1 MFAAAAENQ
10 FFYRCVIL
18 KRCFCKKRARN
29 VIIKIVSKSLEG
41 SSAVM
46 FLIRNAEVFAPEP
59 LGRKDVLIGFGKIIR
74 IGEGL
79 PGEYGGLDVEEVDA
93 KDCILAP
100 GFVDQHVHVMGAGG
114 EAGFFSRTPEMQVS
128 AIVSHGITTVVGLHG
143 TDGTARNIEAL
154 YAKVCSLEQEGIT
167 ARMLTGSFEMP
178 SATLTGSVRRDMIFI
193 DKVIGAKTAVS
204 DRRSSQPSRSDIE
217 KLLAQA
223 YTGGLVSG
231 KRGYTHFHM
240 GVGRRRLDMLADI
253 IRETEIPPYLIIPTH
268 VNRDEELFVQAMEL
282 AKMGAVIDITS
293 GIAPEGGFGGA
304 VKPSDAVVRCLENG
318 VKIQNVTMSSDANG
332 SMAVYDADGRFAG
345 LCVTTVETMHK
356 EFRDLAR
363 TKGVTLETAL
373 RPVTSSPAAAIGMYP
388 RKGCVEEGSDAD
400 LIIMDKDLSILKVFA
415 MGRLAADEGGAL
427 LKGAFE

>member
-1 MFAAAAENQ
+1 M
-10 FFYRCVIL
+10 Y
-18 KRCFCKKRARN
+18 
-29 VIIKIVSKSLEG
+29 
-41 SSAVM
+41 
-46 FLIRNAEVFAPEP
+46 LIRSAEVYAPEP
-59 LGRKDVLIGFGKIIR
+59 LGRKDVLIGFGKILK
-74 IGEGL
+74 IGDRLAE
-79 PGEYGGLDVEEVDA
+79 EYGGLEVEVLDA
-93 KDCILAP
+93 DGCILTP
-100 GFVDQHVHVMGAGG
+100 GFVDQHVHVIGAGG

-128 AIVSHGITTVVGLHG
+128 AIVRHGITTVVGLHG

-154 YAKVCSLEQEGIT
+154 YAKVCALEQEGIT

-178 SATLTGSVRRDMIFI
+178 SAMLTGSVRRDMIFI
-193 DKVIGAKTAVS
+193 DKVIGAKTAIS
-204 DRRSSQPSRSDIE
+204 DRRSSQPSREDIE

-268 VNRDEELFVQAMEL
+268 VNRDEALFVQAMEL

-293 GIAPEGGFGGA
+293 GIAPEYGFEGTI
-304 VKPSDAVVRCLENG
+304 KPSDAIRRCLENG
-318 VKIQNVTMSSDANG
+318 VDIRNVTMSSDANG
-332 SMAVYDADGRFAG
+332 SMAVYDAEGRFVG

-363 TKGVTLETAL
+363 MKDMPLETAL

-388 RKGCVEEGSDAD
+388 AKGCVREGSDAD
-400 LIIMDKDLSILKVFA
+400 LIIMDKNLSILKVFA
-415 MGRLAADEGGAL
+415 MGKLAADGGEAL

>member
-1 MFAAAAENQ
+1 M
-10 FFYRCVIL
+10 Y
-18 KRCFCKKRARN
+18 
-29 VIIKIVSKSLEG
+29 
-41 SSAVM
+41 
-46 FLIRNAEVFAPEP
+46 LIRSAEVYAPEP
-59 LGRKDVLIGFGKIIR
+59 LGRKDVLIGFGKILK
-74 IGEGL
+74 IGDRLAE
-79 PGEYGGLDVEEVDA
+79 EYGGLEVEVLEADG
-93 KDCILAP
+93 CILTP
-100 GFVDQHVHVMGAGG
+100 GFVDQHVHVIGAGG

-128 AIVSHGITTVVGLHG
+128 AIVRHGITTVVGLHG

-154 YAKVCSLEQEGIT
+154 YAKVCALEQEGIT

-193 DKVIGAKTAVS
+193 DKVIGAKTAIS

-253 IRETEIPPYLIIPTH
+253 IRETEIPQYLIIPTH
-268 VNRDEELFVQAMEL
+268 VNRDEALFVQAMEL

-293 GIAPEGGFGGA
+293 GIAPEYGFEGTI
-304 VKPSDAVVRCLENG
+304 KPSDAIRRCLENG
-318 VKIQNVTMSSDANG
+318 VDIRNVTMSSDANG
-332 SMAVYDADGRFAG
+332 SMAVYDAEGRFVG

-356 EFRDLAR
+356 EFRDLAL
-363 TKGVTLETAL
+363 TKDMPLETAL

-388 RKGCVEEGSDAD
+388 AKGCVREGSDAD

-415 MGRLAADEGGAL
+415 MGKLAADGGEAL

>member
-1 MFAAAAENQ
+1 M
-10 FFYRCVIL
+10 Y
-18 KRCFCKKRARN
+18 
-29 VIIKIVSKSLEG
+29 
-41 SSAVM
+41 
-46 FLIRNAEVFAPEP
+46 LIRSAEVYAPEP
-59 LGRKDVLIGFGKIIR
+59 LGRKDVLIGFGKILK
-74 IGEGL
+74 IGDRLAE
-79 PGEYGGLDVEEVDA
+79 EYGGLEVEVLDA
-93 KDCILAP
+93 DGCILTP
-100 GFVDQHVHVMGAGG
+100 GFVDQHVHVIGAGG

-128 AIVSHGITTVVGLHG
+128 AIVRHGITTVVGLHG

-154 YAKVCSLEQEGIT
+154 YAKVCALEQEAIT
-167 ARMLTGSFEMP
+167 ARMLTRSYEMP

-193 DKVIGAKTAVS
+193 DKVIGAKTAIS
-204 DRRSSQPSRSDIE
+204 DRRSSQPSREDIE

-268 VNRDEELFVQAMEL
+268 VNRDEALFVQAMEL

-293 GIAPEGGFGGA
+293 GIAPEYGFEGTI
-304 VKPSDAVVRCLENG
+304 KPSVAIRRCLENG
-318 VKIQNVTMSSDANG
+318 VDIRNVTMSSDANG
-332 SMAVYDADGRFAG
+332 SMAVYDAEGRFVG

-363 TKGVTLETAL
+363 TKDMPLETAL
-373 RPVTSSPAAAIGMYP
+373 RPITSSPAAAIGMYP
-388 RKGCVEEGSDAD
+388 AKGCVREGSDAD

-415 MGRLAADEGGAL
+415 MGKLAADGGEAL

>member
-1 MFAAAAENQ
+1 M
-10 FFYRCVIL
+10 Y
-18 KRCFCKKRARN
+18 
-29 VIIKIVSKSLEG
+29 
-41 SSAVM
+41 
-46 FLIRNAEVFAPEP
+46 LIRSAEVYAPEP
-59 LGRKDVLIGFGKIIR
+59 LGRKDVLIGFGKILK
-74 IGEGL
+74 IGDRLAE
-79 PGEYGGLDVEEVDA
+79 EYGGLEVEVLDA
-93 KDCILAP
+93 DGCILTP
-100 GFVDQHVHVMGAGG
+100 GFVDQHVHVIGAGG

-128 AIVSHGITTVVGLHG
+128 AIVRHGITTVVGLHG

-154 YAKVCSLEQEGIT
+154 YAKVCALEQEGIT

-193 DKVIGAKTAVS
+193 DKVIGAKTAIS

-268 VNRDEELFVQAMEL
+268 VNRDEALFVQAMEL

-293 GIAPEGGFGGA
+293 GIAPEYGFEGTI
-304 VKPSDAVVRCLENG
+304 KPSDAIRRCLENG
-318 VKIQNVTMSSDANG
+318 VDIRNVTMSSDANG
-332 SMAVYDADGRFAG
+332 SMAVYDAEGRFVG

-363 TKGVTLETAL
+363 TKEMPLETAL

-388 RKGCVEEGSDAD
+388 AKGCVREGSDAD

-415 MGRLAADEGGAL
+415 MGKLAADGGVAL

>member
-1 MFAAAAENQ
+1 M
-10 FFYRCVIL
+10 Y
-18 KRCFCKKRARN
+18 
-29 VIIKIVSKSLEG
+29 
-41 SSAVM
+41 
-46 FLIRNAEVFAPEP
+46 LIRSAEVYAPEP
-59 LGRKDVLIGFGKIIR
+59 LGRKDVLIGFGKILK
-74 IGEGL
+74 IGDRLAE
-79 PGEYGGLDVEEVDA
+79 EYGGLDVEVLDA
-93 KDCILAP
+93 DGCILTP
-100 GFVDQHVHVMGAGG
+100 GFVDQHVHVIGAGG

-128 AIVSHGITTVVGLHG
+128 AIVRHGITTVVGLHG

-154 YAKVCSLEQEGIT
+154 YAKVCALEQEGIT

-204 DRRSSQPSRSDIE
+204 DRRSSQPSREDIE

-268 VNRDEELFVQAMEL
+268 VNRDEALFVQAMEL
-282 AKMGAVIDITS
+282 AKMGAVIDVTS
-293 GIAPEGGFGGA
+293 GIAPEYGFEGTI
-304 VKPSDAVVRCLENG
+304 KPSDAIRRCLENG
-318 VKIQNVTMSSDANG
+318 VDIRNVTMSSDANG
-332 SMAVYDADGRFAG
+332 SMAVYDAEGRFVG

-356 EFRDLAR
+356 EFRDLAL
-363 TKGVTLETAL
+363 TKEMPLETAL

-388 RKGCVEEGSDAD
+388 AKGCVREGSDAD

-415 MGRLAADEGGAL
+415 MGKLAADGGEAL

>member
-1 MFAAAAENQ
+1 M
-10 FFYRCVIL
+10 Y
-18 KRCFCKKRARN
+18 
-29 VIIKIVSKSLEG
+29 
-41 SSAVM
+41 
-46 FLIRNAEVFAPEP
+46 LIRSAEVYAPEP
-59 LGRKDVLIGFGKIIR
+59 LGRKDVLIGFGKILK
-74 IGEGL
+74 IGDRLAE
-79 PGEYGGLDVEEVDA
+79 EYGGLDVEVLDA
-93 KDCILAP
+93 DGCILTP
-100 GFVDQHVHVMGAGG
+100 GFVDQHVHVIGAGG

-128 AIVSHGITTVVGLHG
+128 AIVRHGITTVVGLHG

-154 YAKVCSLEQEGIT
+154 YAKVCALEQEGIT

-193 DKVIGAKTAVS
+193 DKVIGAKTAIS

-293 GIAPEGGFGGA
+293 GIAPEYGFEGTI
-304 VKPSDAVVRCLENG
+304 KPSDAIRRCLENG
-318 VKIQNVTMSSDANG
+318 VDIRNVTMSSDANG
-332 SMAVYDADGRFAG
+332 SMAVYDAEGRFVG

-356 EFRDLAR
+356 EFRDLAL
-363 TKGVTLETAL
+363 TKDMPLETAL

-388 RKGCVEEGSDAD
+388 AKGCVREGSDAD

-415 MGRLAADEGGAL
+415 MGKLAADGGEAL

>member
-1 MFAAAAENQ
+1 M
-10 FFYRCVIL
+10 Y
-18 KRCFCKKRARN
+18 
-29 VIIKIVSKSLEG
+29 
-41 SSAVM
+41 
-46 FLIRNAEVFAPEP
+46 LIRSAEVYAPEP
-59 LGRKDVLIGFGKIIR
+59 LGRKDVLIGFGKILK
-74 IGEGL
+74 IGDRLAE
-79 PGEYGGLDVEEVDA
+79 EYGGLEVEVLDVDG
-93 KDCILAP
+93 CILTP
-100 GFVDQHVHVMGAGG
+100 GFVDQHVHVIGAGG

-128 AIVSHGITTVVGLHG
+128 AIVRHGITTVVGLHG

-154 YAKVCSLEQEGIT
+154 YAKVCALEQEGIT

-193 DKVIGAKTAVS
+193 DKVIGAKTAIS
-204 DRRSSQPSRSDIE
+204 DRRSSQPSREDIE

-268 VNRDEELFVQAMEL
+268 VNRDEALFVQAMEL

-293 GIAPEGGFGGA
+293 GIAPEYGFEGTI
-304 VKPSDAVVRCLENG
+304 KPSDAIRRCLENG
-318 VKIQNVTMSSDANG
+318 VDIRNVTMSSDANG
-332 SMAVYDADGRFAG
+332 SMAVYDAEGRFVG

-363 TKGVTLETAL
+363 TKEMPLETAL

-388 RKGCVEEGSDAD
+388 AKGCVREGSDAD

-415 MGRLAADEGGAL
+415 MGKLAADGGVAL

>member
-1 MFAAAAENQ
+1 
-10 FFYRCVIL
+10 
-18 KRCFCKKRARN
+18 
-29 VIIKIVSKSLEG
+29 
-41 SSAVM
+41 M
-46 FLIRNAEVFAPEP
+46 FLIRGAEVYAPEP

-79 PGEYGGLDVEEVDA
+79 PGEYGGLDVDEVDA

-178 SATLTGSVRRDMIFI
+178 SATLTGSVRRDLIFI
-193 DKVIGAKTAVS
+193 DKVIGAKTAIS
-204 DRRSSQPSRSDIE
+204 DRRSSQPSRSDVE

-373 RPVTSSPAAAIGMYP
+373 RPVTSSPAAAIGMYL
-388 RKGCVEEGSDAD
+388 RKGCVAEGSDAD
-400 LIIMDKDLSILKVFA
+400 LIIMDKELSILKVFA

>member
-1 MFAAAAENQ
+1 M
-10 FFYRCVIL
+10 Y
-18 KRCFCKKRARN
+18 
-29 VIIKIVSKSLEG
+29 
-41 SSAVM
+41 
-46 FLIRNAEVFAPEP
+46 LIRSAEVYAPEP
-59 LGRKDVLIGFGKIIR
+59 LGRKDVLIGFGKILK
-74 IGEGL
+74 IGDRLAE
-79 PGEYGGLDVEEVDA
+79 EYGGLEVEVLDA
-93 KDCILAP
+93 DGCILTP
-100 GFVDQHVHVMGAGG
+100 GFVDQHVHVIGAGG

-128 AIVSHGITTVVGLHG
+128 AIVRHGITTVVGLHG

-154 YAKVCSLEQEGIT
+154 YAKVCALEQDGIT

-193 DKVIGAKTAVS
+193 DKVIGAKTAIS

-268 VNRDEELFVQAMEL
+268 VNRDEALFVQAMEL

-293 GIAPEGGFGGA
+293 GIAPEYGFEGTI
-304 VKPSDAVVRCLENG
+304 KPSDAIRRCLENG
-318 VKIQNVTMSSDANG
+318 VDIRNVTMSSDANG
-332 SMAVYDADGRFAG
+332 SMAVYDAEGRFVG

-363 TKGVTLETAL
+363 TKEMPLETAL

-388 RKGCVEEGSDAD
+388 AKGCVREGSDAD

-415 MGRLAADEGGAL
+415 MGKLAADGGEAL

>member
-1 MFAAAAENQ
+1 M
-10 FFYRCVIL
+10 Y
-18 KRCFCKKRARN
+18 
-29 VIIKIVSKSLEG
+29 
-41 SSAVM
+41 
-46 FLIRNAEVFAPEP
+46 LIRSAEVYAPEP
-59 LGRKDVLIGFGKIIR
+59 LGRKDVLIGFGKILK
-74 IGEGL
+74 IGDRLAE
-79 PGEYGGLDVEEVDA
+79 EYGGLDVDVLDA
-93 KDCILAP
+93 DGCILTP
-100 GFVDQHVHVMGAGG
+100 GFVDQHVHVIGAGG

-128 AIVSHGITTVVGLHG
+128 AIVRHGITTVVGLHG

-154 YAKVCSLEQEGIT
+154 YAKVCALEQEGIT

-204 DRRSSQPSRSDIE
+204 DRRSSQPSREDIE

-268 VNRDEELFVQAMEL
+268 VNRDEALFVQAMEL

-293 GIAPEGGFGGA
+293 GIAPEYGFEGTI
-304 VKPSDAVVRCLENG
+304 KPSDAIRRCLENG
-318 VKIQNVTMSSDANG
+318 VDIRNVTMSSDANG
-332 SMAVYDADGRFAG
+332 SMAVYDAEGRFVG

-356 EFRDLAR
+356 EFRDLAL
-363 TKGVTLETAL
+363 TKDMPLETAL

-388 RKGCVEEGSDAD
+388 AKGCVREGSDAD

-415 MGRLAADEGGAL
+415 MGKLAADGGEAL

>member
-1 MFAAAAENQ
+1 MH
-10 FFYRCVIL
+10 
-18 KRCFCKKRARN
+18 
-29 VIIKIVSKSLEG
+29 
-41 SSAVM
+41 
-46 FLIRNAEVFAPEP
+46 LIRSAEVYAPEP
-59 LGRKDVLIGFGKIIR
+59 LGRKDVLIGFGKILK
-74 IGEGL
+74 IGDRLAE
-79 PGEYGGLDVEEVDA
+79 EYGGLDVEVLDA
-93 KDCILAP
+93 DGCILTP
-100 GFVDQHVHVMGAGG
+100 GFVDQHVHVIGAGG

-128 AIVSHGITTVVGLHG
+128 AIVRHGITTVVGLHG

-154 YAKVCSLEQEGIT
+154 YAKVCALEQEGIT

-178 SATLTGSVRRDMIFI
+178 SAMLTGSVRRDMIFI
-193 DKVIGAKTAVS
+193 DKVIGAKTAIS
-204 DRRSSQPSRSDIE
+204 DRRSSQPSREDIE

-268 VNRDEELFVQAMEL
+268 VNRDEALFVQAMEL

-293 GIAPEGGFGGA
+293 GIAPEYGFEGTI
-304 VKPSDAVVRCLENG
+304 KPSDAIRRCLENG
-318 VKIQNVTMSSDANG
+318 VDIRNVTMSSDANG
-332 SMAVYDADGRFAG
+332 SMAVYDAEGRFVG

-363 TKGVTLETAL
+363 TKDMPLETAL

-388 RKGCVEEGSDAD
+388 AKGCVREGSDAD

-415 MGRLAADEGGAL
+415 MGKLAADGGEAL

>member
-1 MFAAAAENQ
+1 M
-10 FFYRCVIL
+10 Y
-18 KRCFCKKRARN
+18 
-29 VIIKIVSKSLEG
+29 
-41 SSAVM
+41 
-46 FLIRNAEVFAPEP
+46 LIRSAEVYAPEP
-59 LGRKDVLIGFGKIIR
+59 LGRKDVLIGFGKILK
-74 IGEGL
+74 IGDRLAE
-79 PGEYGGLDVEEVDA
+79 EYGGLEVEVLDA
-93 KDCILAP
+93 DGCILTP
-100 GFVDQHVHVMGAGG
+100 GFVDQHVHVIGAGG

-128 AIVSHGITTVVGLHG
+128 AIVRHGITTVVGLHG

-154 YAKVCSLEQEGIT
+154 YAKVCALEQEGIT

-193 DKVIGAKTAVS
+193 DKVIGAKTAIS
-204 DRRSSQPSRSDIE
+204 DRRSSQPSREDIE

-293 GIAPEGGFGGA
+293 GIAPEYGFEGTI
-304 VKPSDAVVRCLENG
+304 KPSVAIRRCLENG
-318 VKIQNVTMSSDANG
+318 VDIRNVTMSSDANG
-332 SMAVYDADGRFAG
+332 SMAVYDAEGRFVG

-356 EFRDLAR
+356 EFRDLAL
-363 TKGVTLETAL
+363 TKDMPLETAL

-388 RKGCVEEGSDAD
+388 AKGCVREGSDAD

>member
-1 MFAAAAENQ
+1 M
-10 FFYRCVIL
+10 Y
-18 KRCFCKKRARN
+18 
-29 VIIKIVSKSLEG
+29 
-41 SSAVM
+41 
-46 FLIRNAEVFAPEP
+46 LIRSAEVYAPEP
-59 LGRKDVLIGFGKIIR
+59 LGRKDVLIGFGKILK
-74 IGEGL
+74 IGDRLAE
-79 PGEYGGLDVEEVDA
+79 EYGGLEVEVLDA
-93 KDCILAP
+93 DGCILTP
-100 GFVDQHVHVMGAGG
+100 GFVDQHVHVIGAGG

-128 AIVSHGITTVVGLHG
+128 AIVRHGITTVVGLHG

-154 YAKVCSLEQEGIT
+154 YAKVCALEQEGIT

-193 DKVIGAKTAVS
+193 DKVIGAKTAIS

-268 VNRDEELFVQAMEL
+268 VNRDEALFVQAMEL

-293 GIAPEGGFGGA
+293 GIAPEYGFEGTI
-304 VKPSDAVVRCLENG
+304 KPSDAIRRCLENG
-318 VKIQNVTMSSDANG
+318 VDIRNVTMSSDANG
-332 SMAVYDADGRFAG
+332 SMAVYDAEGRFVG

-363 TKGVTLETAL
+363 TKEMPLETAL

-388 RKGCVEEGSDAD
+388 AKGCVREGSDAD

-415 MGRLAADEGGAL
+415 MGKLAADGGEAL

>member
-1 MFAAAAENQ
+1 MH
-10 FFYRCVIL
+10 
-18 KRCFCKKRARN
+18 
-29 VIIKIVSKSLEG
+29 
-41 SSAVM
+41 
-46 FLIRNAEVFAPEP
+46 LIRSAEVYAPEP
-59 LGRKDVLIGFGKIIR
+59 LGRKDVLIGFGKILK
-74 IGEGL
+74 IGDRLAE
-79 PGEYGGLDVEEVDA
+79 EYGGLEVEVLDA
-93 KDCILAP
+93 DGCILTP
-100 GFVDQHVHVMGAGG
+100 GFVDQHVHVIGAGG

-128 AIVSHGITTVVGLHG
+128 AIVRHGITTVVGLHG

-154 YAKVCSLEQEGIT
+154 YAKVCALEQEGIT

-193 DKVIGAKTAVS
+193 DKVIGAKTAIS

-268 VNRDEELFVQAMEL
+268 VNRDEALFVQAMEL
-282 AKMGAVIDITS
+282 AKMGAGIDITS
-293 GIAPEGGFGGA
+293 GIAPEYGFEGTI
-304 VKPSDAVVRCLENG
+304 KPSDAIRRCLENG
-318 VKIQNVTMSSDANG
+318 VDIRNVTMSSDANG
-332 SMAVYDADGRFAG
+332 SMAVYDAEGRFVG

-363 TKGVTLETAL
+363 TKEMPLETAL

-388 RKGCVEEGSDAD
+388 AKGCVREGSDAD

-415 MGRLAADEGGAL
+415 MGKLAADGGEAL

>member
-1 MFAAAAENQ
+1 M
-10 FFYRCVIL
+10 Y
-18 KRCFCKKRARN
+18 
-29 VIIKIVSKSLEG
+29 
-41 SSAVM
+41 
-46 FLIRNAEVFAPEP
+46 LIRSAEVYAPEP
-59 LGRKDVLIGFGKIIR
+59 LGRKDVLIGFGKILK
-74 IGEGL
+74 IGDRLAE
-79 PGEYGGLDVEEVDA
+79 EYGGLEVEVLDA
-93 KDCILAP
+93 DGCILTP
-100 GFVDQHVHVMGAGG
+100 GFVDQHVHVIGAGG

-128 AIVSHGITTVVGLHG
+128 AIVRHGITTVVGLHG

-154 YAKVCSLEQEGIT
+154 YAKVCALEQEGIT

-204 DRRSSQPSRSDIE
+204 DRRSSQPSREDIE

-268 VNRDEELFVQAMEL
+268 VNRDEALFVQAMEL

-293 GIAPEGGFGGA
+293 GIAPEYGFEGTI
-304 VKPSDAVVRCLENG
+304 KPSDAIRRCLENG
-318 VKIQNVTMSSDANG
+318 VDIRNVTMSSDANG
-332 SMAVYDADGRFAG
+332 SMAVYDAEGRFVG

-356 EFRDLAR
+356 EFRDLAL
-363 TKGVTLETAL
+363 TKDMPLETAL

-388 RKGCVEEGSDAD
+388 AKGCVREGSDAD

-415 MGRLAADEGGAL
+415 MGKLAADGGVAL

>member
-1 MFAAAAENQ
+1 M
-10 FFYRCVIL
+10 Y
-18 KRCFCKKRARN
+18 
-29 VIIKIVSKSLEG
+29 
-41 SSAVM
+41 
-46 FLIRNAEVFAPEP
+46 LIRSAEVYAPEP
-59 LGRKDVLIGFGKIIR
+59 LGRKDVLIGFGKILK
-74 IGEGL
+74 IGGRL
-79 PGEYGGLDVEEVDA
+79 PDEYGGLEVETLDA
-93 KDCILAP
+93 EGCILTP

-114 EAGFFSRTPEMQVS
+114 EAGFYSRTPEMQVS

-154 YAKVCSLEQEGIT
+154 YAKVCALEQEGIT

-178 SATLTGSVRRDMIFI
+178 SATLTGSVRRDLIFI
-193 DKVIGAKTAVS
+193 DKVIGVKTAIS
-204 DRRSSQPSRSDIE
+204 DRRSSQPSREDVE
-217 KLLAQA
+217 KLMAQA

-240 GVGRRRLDMLADI
+240 GVGRRRLDMLMDI

-268 VNRDEELFVQAMEL
+268 VNRDAALFEQAMEL

-293 GIAPEGGFGGA
+293 GIAPEYGFEGTI
-304 VKPSDAVVRCLENG
+304 KPSEAVVRCLENG

-332 SMAVYDADGRFAG
+332 SMAVYDEEGRFAG

-356 EFRDLAR
+356 EFRELAR

-388 RKGCVEEGSDAD
+388 QKGCVAEGADAD
-400 LIIMDKDLSILKVFA
+400 LIIMDKDLSIRRVFA
-415 MGRLAADEGGAL
+415 MGVPAADESGAL

>member
-1 MFAAAAENQ
+1 M
-10 FFYRCVIL
+10 Y
-18 KRCFCKKRARN
+18 
-29 VIIKIVSKSLEG
+29 
-41 SSAVM
+41 
-46 FLIRNAEVFAPEP
+46 LIRSAEVYAPEP
-59 LGRKDVLIGFGKIIR
+59 LGRKDVLIGFGKILK
-74 IGEGL
+74 IGDRLAE
-79 PGEYGGLDVEEVDA
+79 EYGGLEVEVLDA
-93 KDCILAP
+93 DGCILTP
-100 GFVDQHVHVMGAGG
+100 GFVDQHVHVIGAGG

-128 AIVSHGITTVVGLHG
+128 AIVRHGITTVVGLHG

-253 IRETEIPPYLIIPTH
+253 IREIEIPPYLIIPTH
-268 VNRDEELFVQAMEL
+268 VNRDEALFVQAMEL

-293 GIAPEGGFGGA
+293 GIAPEYGFEGTI
-304 VKPSDAVVRCLENG
+304 KPSDAIRRCLENG
-318 VKIQNVTMSSDANG
+318 VDIRNVTMSSDANG
-332 SMAVYDADGRFAG
+332 SMAVYDAEGRFVG

-356 EFRDLAR
+356 EFRDLAL
-363 TKGVTLETAL
+363 TKDMPLETAL

-388 RKGCVEEGSDAD
+388 AKGCVREGSDAD

-415 MGRLAADEGGAL
+415 MGKLAADGGEAL

>member
-1 MFAAAAENQ
+1 M
-10 FFYRCVIL
+10 Y
-18 KRCFCKKRARN
+18 
-29 VIIKIVSKSLEG
+29 
-41 SSAVM
+41 
-46 FLIRNAEVFAPEP
+46 LIRSAEVYAPEP
-59 LGRKDVLIGFGKIIR
+59 LGRKDVLIGFGKILK
-74 IGEGL
+74 IGDRLAE
-79 PGEYGGLDVEEVDA
+79 EYGGLDVEVLDA
-93 KDCILAP
+93 DGCILTP
-100 GFVDQHVHVMGAGG
+100 GFVDQHVHVIGAGG
-114 EAGFFSRTPEMQVS
+114 EAGFFSRTPEMRVS
-128 AIVSHGITTVVGLHG
+128 AIVRHGITTVVGLHG

-154 YAKVCSLEQEGIT
+154 YAKVCALEQEGIT

-193 DKVIGAKTAVS
+193 DKVIGAKTAIS

-268 VNRDEELFVQAMEL
+268 VNRDEALFVQAMEL

-293 GIAPEGGFGGA
+293 GIAPEYGFEGTI
-304 VKPSDAVVRCLENG
+304 KPSDAIRRCLENG
-318 VKIQNVTMSSDANG
+318 VDIRNVTMSSDANG
-332 SMAVYDADGRFAG
+332 SMAVYDAEGRFVG

-363 TKGVTLETAL
+363 TKEMPLETAL

-388 RKGCVEEGSDAD
+388 AKGCVREGSDAD

-415 MGRLAADEGGAL
+415 MGKLAADGGEAL

>member
-1 MFAAAAENQ
+1 M
-10 FFYRCVIL
+10 Y
-18 KRCFCKKRARN
+18 
-29 VIIKIVSKSLEG
+29 
-41 SSAVM
+41 
-46 FLIRNAEVFAPEP
+46 LIRSAEVYAPEP
-59 LGRKDVLIGFGKIIR
+59 LGRKDVLIGFGKILK
-74 IGEGL
+74 IGDRLAE
-79 PGEYGGLDVEEVDA
+79 EYGGLEVEVLDA
-93 KDCILAP
+93 DGCILTP
-100 GFVDQHVHVMGAGG
+100 GFVDQHVHVIGAGG

-128 AIVSHGITTVVGLHG
+128 AIVRHGITTVVGLHG

-154 YAKVCSLEQEGIT
+154 YAKVCALEQEGIT

-193 DKVIGAKTAVS
+193 DKVIGAKTAIS

-268 VNRDEELFVQAMEL
+268 VNRDEALFVQAMEL

-293 GIAPEGGFGGA
+293 GIAPEYGFEGTI
-304 VKPSDAVVRCLENG
+304 KPSDAIRRCLENG
-318 VKIQNVTMSSDANG
+318 VDIRNVTMSSDANG
-332 SMAVYDADGRFAG
+332 SMAVYDAEGRFVG

-356 EFRDLAR
+356 EFRDLAL
-363 TKGVTLETAL
+363 TKEIPLETAL

-388 RKGCVEEGSDAD
+388 AKGCVREGSDAD

-415 MGRLAADEGGAL
+415 MGKLAADGGEAL

>member
-1 MFAAAAENQ
+1 
-10 FFYRCVIL
+10 
-18 KRCFCKKRARN
+18 
-29 VIIKIVSKSLEG
+29 
-41 SSAVM
+41 M

-79 PGEYGGLDVEEVDA
+79 PGEYGGLDVDEVDA

-178 SATLTGSVRRDMIFI
+178 SATLTGSVRRDLIFI
-193 DKVIGAKTAVS
+193 DKVIGAKTAIS
-204 DRRSSQPSRSDIE
+204 DRRSSQPSRSDVE

-268 VNRDEELFVQAMEL
+268 VNRNEELLVQAMEL

-356 EFRDLAR
+356 EFRDLVR

-388 RKGCVEEGSDAD
+388 RKGCVAEGSDAD

>member
-1 MFAAAAENQ
+1 
-10 FFYRCVIL
+10 
-18 KRCFCKKRARN
+18 
-29 VIIKIVSKSLEG
+29 
-41 SSAVM
+41 M
-46 FLIRNAEVFAPEP
+46 FLIRGAEVYAPEP
-59 LGRKDVLIGFGKIIR
+59 LGRKDVLIGFGKILK
-74 IGEGL
+74 IGGRL
-79 PGEYGGLDVEEVDA
+79 PDEYGGLEVETLDA
-93 KDCILAP
+93 EGCILTP

-114 EAGFFSRTPEMQVS
+114 EAGFYSRTPEMQVS

-154 YAKVCSLEQEGIT
+154 YAKVCALEQEGIT

-178 SATLTGSVRRDMIFI
+178 SATLTGSVRRDLIFI
-193 DKVIGAKTAVS
+193 DKVIGVKTAIS
-204 DRRSSQPSRSDIE
+204 DRRSSQPSREDVE
-217 KLLAQA
+217 KLMAQA

-240 GVGRRRLDMLADI
+240 GVGRRRLDMLMDI

-268 VNRDEELFVQAMEL
+268 VNRDAALFEQAMEL

-293 GIAPEGGFGGA
+293 GIAPEYGFEGTI
-304 VKPSDAVVRCLENG
+304 KPSEAVVRCLENG

-332 SMAVYDADGRFAG
+332 SMAVYDEEGRFAG

-356 EFRDLAR
+356 EFRELAR

-388 RKGCVEEGSDAD
+388 QKGCVAEGADAD
-400 LIIMDKDLSILKVFA
+400 LIIMDKDLSIRRVFA
-415 MGRLAADEGGAL
+415 MGKLAADGGVAL

>member
-1 MFAAAAENQ
+1 
-10 FFYRCVIL
+10 
-18 KRCFCKKRARN
+18 
-29 VIIKIVSKSLEG
+29 
-41 SSAVM
+41 M

-74 IGEGL
+74 IGESL
-79 PGEYGGLDVEEVDA
+79 PGEYGGLEVEVLDA
-93 KDCILAP
+93 DGCILTP
-100 GFVDQHVHVMGAGG
+100 GFVDQHVHVIGAGG

-128 AIVSHGITTVVGLHG
+128 AIVRHGITTVVGLHG

-154 YAKVCSLEQEGIT
+154 YAKVCALEQEGIT

-204 DRRSSQPSRSDIE
+204 DRRSSQPSREDIE

-268 VNRDEELFVQAMEL
+268 VNRDEALFVQAMEL

-293 GIAPEGGFGGA
+293 GIAPEYGFEGTI
-304 VKPSDAVVRCLENG
+304 KPSDAIRRCLENG
-318 VKIQNVTMSSDANG
+318 VDIRNVTMSSDANG
-332 SMAVYDADGRFAG
+332 SMAVYDAEGRFVG

-363 TKGVTLETAL
+363 TKDMPLETAL

-388 RKGCVEEGSDAD
+388 AKGCVREGSDAD

-415 MGRLAADEGGAL
+415 MGKLAADGGEAL

>member
-1 MFAAAAENQ
+1 
-10 FFYRCVIL
+10 
-18 KRCFCKKRARN
+18 
-29 VIIKIVSKSLEG
+29 
-41 SSAVM
+41 M
-46 FLIRNAEVFAPEP
+46 FLIRGAEVYAPEP
-59 LGRKDVLIGFGKIIR
+59 LGRKDVLIGFGKILK
-74 IGEGL
+74 IGGRL
-79 PGEYGGLDVEEVDA
+79 PDEYGGLEVETLDA
-93 KDCILAP
+93 EGCILTP

-114 EAGFFSRTPEMQVS
+114 EAGFYSRTPEMQVS

-154 YAKVCSLEQEGIT
+154 YAKVCALEQEGIT

-178 SATLTGSVRRDMIFI
+178 SATLNGSVRRDLIFI
-193 DKVIGAKTAVS
+193 DKVIGVKTAIS
-204 DRRSSQPSRSDIE
+204 DRRSSQPSREDVE
-217 KLLAQA
+217 KLMAQD

-240 GVGRRRLDMLADI
+240 GVGRRRLDMLMDI

-268 VNRDEELFVQAMEL
+268 VNRDAALFEQAMEL

-293 GIAPEGGFGGA
+293 GIAPEYGFEGTI
-304 VKPSDAVVRCLENG
+304 KPSEAVVRCLENG

-332 SMAVYDADGRFAG
+332 SMAVYDEEGRFAG

-356 EFRDLAR
+356 EFRELAR

-388 RKGCVEEGSDAD
+388 QKGCVAEGADAD
-400 LIIMDKDLSILKVFA
+400 LIIMDKDLSIRRVFA
-415 MGRLAADEGGAL
+415 MGVPAAGESGAL

>member
-1 MFAAAAENQ
+1 
-10 FFYRCVIL
+10 
-18 KRCFCKKRARN
+18 
-29 VIIKIVSKSLEG
+29 
-41 SSAVM
+41 M
-46 FLIRNAEVFAPEP
+46 FLIRGAEVYAPEP
-59 LGRKDVLIGFGKIIR
+59 LGRKDVLIGFGKILK
-74 IGEGL
+74 IGGRL
-79 PGEYGGLDVEEVDA
+79 PDEYGGLEVETLDA
-93 KDCILAP
+93 EGCILTP

-114 EAGFFSRTPEMQVS
+114 EAGFYSRTPEMQVS

-154 YAKVCSLEQEGIT
+154 YAKVCALEQEGIT

-178 SATLTGSVRRDMIFI
+178 SATLTGSVRRDLIFI
-193 DKVIGAKTAVS
+193 DKVIGVKTAIS
-204 DRRSSQPSRSDIE
+204 DRRSSQPSREDVE
-217 KLLAQA
+217 KLMAQA

-240 GVGRRRLDMLADI
+240 GVGRRRLDMLMDI

-268 VNRDEELFVQAMEL
+268 VNRDAALFEQAMEL

-293 GIAPEGGFGGA
+293 GIAPEYGFEGTI
-304 VKPSDAVVRCLENG
+304 KPSEAVVRCLENG

-332 SMAVYDADGRFAG
+332 SMAVYDEEGRFAG

-388 RKGCVEEGSDAD
+388 RKGCVAEGADAD
-400 LIIMDKDLSILKVFA
+400 LIIMDKDMSILKVFA
-415 MGRLAADEGGAL
+415 MGRLAASEGAAL

>member
-1 MFAAAAENQ
+1 M
-10 FFYRCVIL
+10 Y
-18 KRCFCKKRARN
+18 
-29 VIIKIVSKSLEG
+29 
-41 SSAVM
+41 
-46 FLIRNAEVFAPEP
+46 LIRSAEVYAPEP
-59 LGRKDVLIGFGKIIR
+59 LGRKDVLIGFGKILK
-74 IGEGL
+74 IGDRLAE
-79 PGEYGGLDVEEVDA
+79 EYGGLDVEVLDA
-93 KDCILAP
+93 DGCILTP
-100 GFVDQHVHVMGAGG
+100 GFVDQHVHVIGAGG

-128 AIVSHGITTVVGLHG
+128 AIVRHGITTVVGLHG

-154 YAKVCSLEQEGIT
+154 YAKVCALEQEGIT

-193 DKVIGAKTAVS
+193 DKVIGAKTAIS

-253 IRETEIPPYLIIPTH
+253 IREIEIPPYLIIPTH
-268 VNRDEELFVQAMEL
+268 VNRDEALFVQAMEL

-293 GIAPEGGFGGA
+293 GIAPEYGFEGTI
-304 VKPSDAVVRCLENG
+304 KPSDAIRRCLENG
-318 VKIQNVTMSSDANG
+318 VDIRNVTMSSDANG
-332 SMAVYDADGRFAG
+332 SMAVYDAEGRFVG

-356 EFRDLAR
+356 EFRDLAL
-363 TKGVTLETAL
+363 TKDMPLETAL

-388 RKGCVEEGSDAD
+388 AKGCVREGSDAD

-415 MGRLAADEGGAL
+415 MGKLAADGGEAL

>member
-1 MFAAAAENQ
+1 M
-10 FFYRCVIL
+10 Y
-18 KRCFCKKRARN
+18 
-29 VIIKIVSKSLEG
+29 
-41 SSAVM
+41 
-46 FLIRNAEVFAPEP
+46 LIRSAEVYAPEP
-59 LGRKDVLIGFGKIIR
+59 LGRKDVLIGFGKILK
-74 IGEGL
+74 IGDRLAE
-79 PGEYGGLDVEEVDA
+79 EYGGLEVEVLDA
-93 KDCILAP
+93 DGCILTP
-100 GFVDQHVHVMGAGG
+100 GFVDQHVHVIGAGG

-128 AIVSHGITTVVGLHG
+128 AIVRHGITTVVGLHG

-154 YAKVCSLEQEGIT
+154 YAKVCALEQEGIT

-193 DKVIGAKTAVS
+193 DKVIGAKTAIS

-268 VNRDEELFVQAMEL
+268 VNRDEALFVQAMEL

-293 GIAPEGGFGGA
+293 GIAPEYGFEGTI
-304 VKPSDAVVRCLENG
+304 KPSDAIRRCLENG
-318 VKIQNVTMSSDANG
+318 VDIRNVTMSSDANG
-332 SMAVYDADGRFAG
+332 SMAVYDAEGRFVG

-363 TKGVTLETAL
+363 TKEMPLETAL

-388 RKGCVEEGSDAD
+388 AKGYVREGSDAD

-415 MGRLAADEGGAL
+415 MGKLAADGGEAL

>member
-1 MFAAAAENQ
+1 M
-10 FFYRCVIL
+10 Y
-18 KRCFCKKRARN
+18 
-29 VIIKIVSKSLEG
+29 
-41 SSAVM
+41 
-46 FLIRNAEVFAPEP
+46 LIRSAEVYAPEP
-59 LGRKDVLIGFGKIIR
+59 LGRKDVLIGFGKILK
-74 IGEGL
+74 IGDRLAE
-79 PGEYGGLDVEEVDA
+79 EYGGLEVEVLDA
-93 KDCILAP
+93 DGCILTP
-100 GFVDQHVHVMGAGG
+100 GFVDQHVHVIGAGG

-128 AIVSHGITTVVGLHG
+128 AIVRHGITTVVGLHG

-154 YAKVCSLEQEGIT
+154 YAKVCALEQEGIT

-204 DRRSSQPSRSDIE
+204 DRRSSQPSREDIE

-240 GVGRRRLDMLADI
+240 GVGCRRLDMLADI
-253 IRETEIPPYLIIPTH
+253 IREIEIPPYLIIPTH
-268 VNRDEELFVQAMEL
+268 VNRDEALFVQAMEL

-293 GIAPEGGFGGA
+293 GIAPEYGFEGTI
-304 VKPSDAVVRCLENG
+304 KPSDAIRRCLENG
-318 VKIQNVTMSSDANG
+318 VDIRNVTMSSDANG
-332 SMAVYDADGRFAG
+332 SMAVYDAEGRFVG

-356 EFRDLAR
+356 EFRDLAL
-363 TKGVTLETAL
+363 TKDMPLETAL

-388 RKGCVEEGSDAD
+388 AKGCVREGSDAD

-415 MGRLAADEGGAL
+415 MGKLAADGGEAL

>member
-1 MFAAAAENQ
+1 M
-10 FFYRCVIL
+10 Y
-18 KRCFCKKRARN
+18 
-29 VIIKIVSKSLEG
+29 
-41 SSAVM
+41 
-46 FLIRNAEVFAPEP
+46 LIRSAEVYAPEP
-59 LGRKDVLIGFGKIIR
+59 LGRKDVLIGFGKILK
-74 IGEGL
+74 IGDRLAE
-79 PGEYGGLDVEEVDA
+79 EYGGLDVEVLDA
-93 KDCILAP
+93 DGCILTP
-100 GFVDQHVHVMGAGG
+100 GFVDQHVHVIGAGG
-114 EAGFFSRTPEMQVS
+114 EAGFFSRTPEMRVS
-128 AIVSHGITTVVGLHG
+128 AIVRHGITTVVGLHG

-154 YAKVCSLEQEGIT
+154 YAKVCALEQEGIT

-193 DKVIGAKTAVS
+193 DKVIGAKTAIS
-204 DRRSSQPSRSDIE
+204 DRRSSQPSREDIE

-240 GVGRRRLDMLADI
+240 GVGRRRLNMLADI

-268 VNRDEELFVQAMEL
+268 VNRDEALFVQAMEL

-293 GIAPEGGFGGA
+293 GIAPEYGFEGTI
-304 VKPSDAVVRCLENG
+304 KPSVAIRRCLENG
-318 VKIQNVTMSSDANG
+318 VDIRNVTMSSDANG
-332 SMAVYDADGRFAG
+332 SMAVYDAEGRFVG

-363 TKGVTLETAL
+363 TKEMPLETAL

-388 RKGCVEEGSDAD
+388 AKGCVREGSDAD

-415 MGRLAADEGGAL
+415 MGKLAADGGEAL

>member
-1 MFAAAAENQ
+1 MH
-10 FFYRCVIL
+10 
-18 KRCFCKKRARN
+18 
-29 VIIKIVSKSLEG
+29 
-41 SSAVM
+41 
-46 FLIRNAEVFAPEP
+46 LIRSAEVYAPEP
-59 LGRKDVLIGFGKIIR
+59 LGRKDVLIGFGKILK
-74 IGEGL
+74 IGDRLAE
-79 PGEYGGLDVEEVDA
+79 EYGGLDVEVLDA
-93 KDCILAP
+93 DGCILTP
-100 GFVDQHVHVMGAGG
+100 GFVDQHVHVIGAGG

-128 AIVSHGITTVVGLHG
+128 AIVRHGITTVVGLHG

-154 YAKVCSLEQEGIT
+154 YAKVCALEQEGIT

-204 DRRSSQPSRSDIE
+204 DRRSSQPSREDIE

-268 VNRDEELFVQAMEL
+268 VNRDEALFVQAMEL

-293 GIAPEGGFGGA
+293 GIAPEYGFEGTI
-304 VKPSDAVVRCLENG
+304 KPSDAIRRCLENG
-318 VKIQNVTMSSDANG
+318 VDIRNVTMSSDANG
-332 SMAVYDADGRFAG
+332 SMAVYDAEGRFVG

-363 TKGVTLETAL
+363 MKDMPLETAL

-388 RKGCVEEGSDAD
+388 AKGCVREGSDAD

-415 MGRLAADEGGAL
+415 MGKLAADGGEAL

>member
-1 MFAAAAENQ
+1 M
-10 FFYRCVIL
+10 Y
-18 KRCFCKKRARN
+18 
-29 VIIKIVSKSLEG
+29 
-41 SSAVM
+41 
-46 FLIRNAEVFAPEP
+46 LIRSAEVYAPEP
-59 LGRKDVLIGFGKIIR
+59 LGRKDVLIGFGKILK
-74 IGEGL
+74 IGDRLAE
-79 PGEYGGLDVEEVDA
+79 EYGGLEVEVLDA
-93 KDCILAP
+93 DGCILTP
-100 GFVDQHVHVMGAGG
+100 GFVDQHVHVIGAGG

-128 AIVSHGITTVVGLHG
+128 AIVRHGITTVVGIHG

-154 YAKVCSLEQEGIT
+154 YAKVCALEQEGIT
-167 ARMLTGSFEMP
+167 ARMLTGSFEVP

-193 DKVIGAKTAVS
+193 DKVIGAKTAIS
-204 DRRSSQPSRSDIE
+204 DRRSSQPSREDIE

-268 VNRDEELFVQAMEL
+268 VNRDEALFVQAMEL
-282 AKMGAVIDITS
+282 AKMGAVIDVTS
-293 GIAPEGGFGGA
+293 GIAPEYGFEGTI
-304 VKPSDAVVRCLENG
+304 KPSDAIRRCLENG
-318 VKIQNVTMSSDANG
+318 VDIRNVTMSSDANG
-332 SMAVYDADGRFAG
+332 SMAVYDAEGRFVG

-356 EFRDLAR
+356 EFRDLAL
-363 TKGVTLETAL
+363 TKEMPLETAL

-388 RKGCVEEGSDAD
+388 AKGCVREGSDAD

-415 MGRLAADEGGAL
+415 MGKLAADGGVAL

>member
-1 MFAAAAENQ
+1 M
-10 FFYRCVIL
+10 Y
-18 KRCFCKKRARN
+18 
-29 VIIKIVSKSLEG
+29 
-41 SSAVM
+41 
-46 FLIRNAEVFAPEP
+46 LIRSAEVYAPEP
-59 LGRKDVLIGFGKIIR
+59 LGRKDVLIGFGKILK
-74 IGEGL
+74 IGDRLAE
-79 PGEYGGLDVEEVDA
+79 EYGGLDVEVLDA
-93 KDCILAP
+93 DGCILTP
-100 GFVDQHVHVMGAGG
+100 GFVDQHVHVIGAGG

-128 AIVSHGITTVVGLHG
+128 AIVRHGITTVVGLHG

-154 YAKVCSLEQEGIT
+154 YAKVCALEQEGIT

-178 SATLTGSVRRDMIFI
+178 SSTLTGSVRRDMIFI

-204 DRRSSQPSRSDIE
+204 DRRSSQPSREDIE

-268 VNRDEELFVQAMEL
+268 VNRDEALFVQAMEL

-293 GIAPEGGFGGA
+293 GIAPEYGFEGTI
-304 VKPSDAVVRCLENG
+304 KPSDAIRRCLENG
-318 VKIQNVTMSSDANG
+318 VDIRNVTMSSDANG
-332 SMAVYDADGRFAG
+332 SMAVYDAEGRFVG

-363 TKGVTLETAL
+363 TKEMPLETAL

-388 RKGCVEEGSDAD
+388 AKGCVREGSDAD

-415 MGRLAADEGGAL
+415 MGKLAADGGEAL

>member
-1 MFAAAAENQ
+1 M
-10 FFYRCVIL
+10 Y
-18 KRCFCKKRARN
+18 
-29 VIIKIVSKSLEG
+29 
-41 SSAVM
+41 
-46 FLIRNAEVFAPEP
+46 LIRSAEVYAPEP
-59 LGRKDVLIGFGKIIR
+59 LGRKDVLIGFGKILK
-74 IGEGL
+74 IGDRLAE
-79 PGEYGGLDVEEVDA
+79 EYGGLEVEVLDA
-93 KDCILAP
+93 DGCILTP
-100 GFVDQHVHVMGAGG
+100 GFVDQHVHVIGAGG

-128 AIVSHGITTVVGLHG
+128 AIVRHGITTVVGLHG

-154 YAKVCSLEQEGIT
+154 YAKVCALEQEGIT

-204 DRRSSQPSRSDIE
+204 DRRSSQPSREDIE

-268 VNRDEELFVQAMEL
+268 VNRDEALFVQAMEL

-293 GIAPEGGFGGA
+293 GIAPEYGFEGTI
-304 VKPSDAVVRCLENG
+304 KPSDAIRRCLENG
-318 VKIQNVTMSSDANG
+318 VDIRNVTMSSDANG
-332 SMAVYDADGRFAG
+332 SMAVYDAEGRFVG

-356 EFRDLAR
+356 EFRDLAW
-363 TKGVTLETAL
+363 TKDMPLETAL

-388 RKGCVEEGSDAD
+388 AKGCVREGSDAD

-415 MGRLAADEGGAL
+415 MGKLAADGGVAL

>member
-1 MFAAAAENQ
+1 M
-10 FFYRCVIL
+10 Y
-18 KRCFCKKRARN
+18 
-29 VIIKIVSKSLEG
+29 
-41 SSAVM
+41 
-46 FLIRNAEVFAPEP
+46 LIRSAEVYAPEP
-59 LGRKDVLIGFGKIIR
+59 LGRKDVLIGFGKILK
-74 IGEGL
+74 IGDRLAE
-79 PGEYGGLDVEEVDA
+79 EYGGLDVEVLDA
-93 KDCILAP
+93 DGCILTP
-100 GFVDQHVHVMGAGG
+100 GFVDQHVHVIGAGG

-128 AIVSHGITTVVGLHG
+128 AIVRHGITTVVGLHG

-154 YAKVCSLEQEGIT
+154 YAKVCALEQEGIT

-193 DKVIGAKTAVS
+193 DKVIGAKTAIS
-204 DRRSSQPSRSDIE
+204 DRRSSQPSREDIE

-268 VNRDEELFVQAMEL
+268 VNRDEALFVQAMEL

-293 GIAPEGGFGGA
+293 GIAPEYGFEGTI
-304 VKPSDAVVRCLENG
+304 KPSDAIRRCLENG
-318 VKIQNVTMSSDANG
+318 VDIRNVTMSSDANG
-332 SMAVYDADGRFAG
+332 SMAVYDAEGRFVG

-363 TKGVTLETAL
+363 TKDMPLETAL

-388 RKGCVEEGSDAD
+388 AKGCVREGSDAD

-415 MGRLAADEGGAL
+415 MGKLAADGGEAL

>member
-1 MFAAAAENQ
+1 M
-10 FFYRCVIL
+10 Y
-18 KRCFCKKRARN
+18 
-29 VIIKIVSKSLEG
+29 
-41 SSAVM
+41 
-46 FLIRNAEVFAPEP
+46 LIRSAEVYAPEP
-59 LGRKDVLIGFGKIIR
+59 LGRKDVLIGFGKILK
-74 IGEGL
+74 IGDRLAE
-79 PGEYGGLDVEEVDA
+79 EYGGLDVEVLDA
-93 KDCILAP
+93 DGCILTP
-100 GFVDQHVHVMGAGG
+100 GFVDQHVHVIGAGG

-128 AIVSHGITTVVGLHG
+128 AIVRHGITTVVGLHG

-154 YAKVCSLEQEGIT
+154 YAKVCALEQEGIT

-204 DRRSSQPSRSDIE
+204 DRRSSQPSREDIE

-268 VNRDEELFVQAMEL
+268 VNRDEALFVQAMEL

-293 GIAPEGGFGGA
+293 GIAPEYGFEGTI
-304 VKPSDAVVRCLENG
+304 KPSDAIRRCLENG
-318 VKIQNVTMSSDANG
+318 VDIRNVTMSSDANG
-332 SMAVYDADGRFAG
+332 SMAVYDAEGRFVG

-356 EFRDLAR
+356 EFRDLAL
-363 TKGVTLETAL
+363 TKDMPLETAL

-388 RKGCVEEGSDAD
+388 AKGCVREGSDAD

-415 MGRLAADEGGAL
+415 MGKLAADGGEAL

>member
-1 MFAAAAENQ
+1 M
-10 FFYRCVIL
+10 Y
-18 KRCFCKKRARN
+18 
-29 VIIKIVSKSLEG
+29 
-41 SSAVM
+41 
-46 FLIRNAEVFAPEP
+46 LIRSAEVYAPEP
-59 LGRKDVLIGFGKIIR
+59 LGRKDVLIGFGKILK
-74 IGEGL
+74 IGDRLAE
-79 PGEYGGLDVEEVDA
+79 EYGGLDVEVLDA
-93 KDCILAP
+93 DGCILTP
-100 GFVDQHVHVMGAGG
+100 GFVDQHVHVIGAGG

-128 AIVSHGITTVVGLHG
+128 AIVRHGITTVVGLHG

-154 YAKVCSLEQEGIT
+154 YAKVCALEQEGIT

-193 DKVIGAKTAVS
+193 DKVIGAKTAIS

-293 GIAPEGGFGGA
+293 GIAPEYGFEGTI
-304 VKPSDAVVRCLENG
+304 KPSDAIRRCLENG
-318 VKIQNVTMSSDANG
+318 VDIRNVTMSSDANG
-332 SMAVYDADGRFAG
+332 SMAVYDAEGRFVG

-356 EFRDLAR
+356 EFRDLAV
-363 TKGVTLETAL
+363 TKAMPLETAL

-388 RKGCVEEGSDAD
+388 AKGCVREGSDAD

-415 MGRLAADEGGAL
+415 MGKLAADGGEAL

>member
-1 MFAAAAENQ
+1 MH
-10 FFYRCVIL
+10 
-18 KRCFCKKRARN
+18 
-29 VIIKIVSKSLEG
+29 
-41 SSAVM
+41 
-46 FLIRNAEVFAPEP
+46 LIRSAEVYAPEP
-59 LGRKDVLIGFGKIIR
+59 LGRKDVLIGFGKILK
-74 IGEGL
+74 IGDRLAE
-79 PGEYGGLDVEEVDA
+79 EYGGLEVEVLDA
-93 KDCILAP
+93 DGCILTP
-100 GFVDQHVHVMGAGG
+100 GFVDQHVHVIGAGG

-128 AIVSHGITTVVGLHG
+128 AIVRHGITTVVGLHG

-154 YAKVCSLEQEGIT
+154 YAKVCALEQEGIT

-204 DRRSSQPSRSDIE
+204 DRRSSQPSREDIE

-268 VNRDEELFVQAMEL
+268 VNRDEALFVQAMEL
-282 AKMGAVIDITS
+282 AKMGAVIDVTS
-293 GIAPEGGFGGA
+293 GIAPEYGFEGTI
-304 VKPSDAVVRCLENG
+304 KPSDAIRRCLENG
-318 VKIQNVTMSSDANG
+318 VDIRNVTMSSDANG
-332 SMAVYDADGRFAG
+332 SMAVYDAEGRFVG

-363 TKGVTLETAL
+363 TKDMPLETAL

-388 RKGCVEEGSDAD
+388 AKGCVREGSDAD

-415 MGRLAADEGGAL
+415 MGKLAADGGEAL

>member
-1 MFAAAAENQ
+1 M
-10 FFYRCVIL
+10 Y
-18 KRCFCKKRARN
+18 
-29 VIIKIVSKSLEG
+29 
-41 SSAVM
+41 
-46 FLIRNAEVFAPEP
+46 LIRSAEVYAPEP
-59 LGRKDVLIGFGKIIR
+59 LGRKDVLIGFGKILK
-74 IGEGL
+74 IGDRLAE
-79 PGEYGGLDVEEVDA
+79 EYGGLEVEVLDA
-93 KDCILAP
+93 DGCILTP
-100 GFVDQHVHVMGAGG
+100 GFVDQHVHVIGAGG

-128 AIVSHGITTVVGLHG
+128 AIVRHGITTVVGLHG

-154 YAKVCSLEQEGIT
+154 YAKVCALEHEGIT

-193 DKVIGAKTAVS
+193 DKVIGAKTAIS

-268 VNRDEELFVQAMEL
+268 VNRDEALFVQAMEL

-293 GIAPEGGFGGA
+293 GIAPEYGFEGTI
-304 VKPSDAVVRCLENG
+304 KPSVTIRRCLENG
-318 VKIQNVTMSSDANG
+318 VDIRNVTMSSDANG
-332 SMAVYDADGRFAG
+332 SMAVYDAEGRFVG

-356 EFRDLAR
+356 EFRDLAL
-363 TKGVTLETAL
+363 TKDMPLETAL

-388 RKGCVEEGSDAD
+388 AKGCVREGSDAD

-415 MGRLAADEGGAL
+415 MGKLAADGGEAL